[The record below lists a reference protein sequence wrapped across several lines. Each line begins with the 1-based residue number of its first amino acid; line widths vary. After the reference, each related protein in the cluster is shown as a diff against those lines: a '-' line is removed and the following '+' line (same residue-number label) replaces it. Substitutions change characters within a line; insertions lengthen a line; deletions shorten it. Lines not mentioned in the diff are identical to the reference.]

1 MVDINLL
8 DEEKTGEEERII
20 TDEEERVDEFTQT
33 SSMDTQELSQDAD
46 LEQTDELAFDERTET
61 FDATKAGISRG
72 GGYSSIVSKL
82 IILGSVLLL
91 GAAIYFFMIK
101 GGGDEPDNIAETSSG
116 SEEIVSPGIE
126 DTDPGTSSET
136 ESGTETGE
144 IISSSGDTPDMPAEG
159 TTETSGSGTPTSKVP
174 EGVSTGVAGFS
185 ANSKAA
191 IGSVTSLINSVP
203 ANLNTTLLSYAGET
217 VRLEYVASNTAEA
230 NDFTGQLRQ
239 FFGPSNFKIISENQV
254 AVRGRSLDKV
264 LVLGKHSS
272 TSGNSASVN
281 FLNSG
286 QAENLFRRLARES
299 GVTIR
304 ELRKQTGSFVSG
316 YQKIPILLRVSGAKA
331 SIVNFLEQI
340 SLQNINVEF
349 SKILLISPD
358 VVNYSDDNLILVLNM
373 YLYQQS

>member
-1 MVDINLL
+1 MPL
-8 DEEKTGEEERII
+8 
-20 TDEEERVDEFTQT
+20 
-33 SSMDTQELSQDAD
+33 
-46 LEQTDELAFDERTET
+46 
-61 FDATKAGISRG
+61 
-72 GGYSSIVSKL
+72 
-82 IILGSVLLL
+82 
-91 GAAIYFFMIK
+91 
-101 GGGDEPDNIAETSSG
+101 
-116 SEEIVSPGIE
+116 SPGIE

-203 ANLNTTLLSYAGET
+203 ANLNATLLSYAGET
-217 VRLEYVASNTAEA
+217 VRFEYVASNSAEA

-254 AVRGRSLDKV
+254 AGRGRSLDKV

-286 QAENLFRRLARES
+286 H
-299 GVTIR
+299 
-304 ELRKQTGSFVSG
+304 
-316 YQKIPILLRVSGAKA
+316 
-331 SIVNFLEQI
+331 
-340 SLQNINVEF
+340 
-349 SKILLISPD
+349 
-358 VVNYSDDNLILVLNM
+358 
-373 YLYQQS
+373 